1 MSDRLEKLRARKEQL
16 EAKLRTEL
24 ARERVRSR
32 KIRARGLIV
41 VGAAFSAWLGDE
53 LPETR
58 AALLRDLRGRVSE
71 RDRAAFDEATRAI
84 VEHKG

>member
-41 VGAAFSAWLGDE
+41 VGAAFSAWLGNE

-58 AALLRDLRGRVSE
+58 AALLKDLRLKVSE
-71 RDRAAFDEATRAI
+71 RDRAAFDEATRDI
-84 VEHKG
+84 VNYKS

>member
-24 ARERVRSR
+24 ARERQRNR
-32 KIRARGLIV
+32 KLRARGLIV
-41 VGAAFSAWLGDE
+41 VGAAFSSWLAAE

-71 RDRAAFDEATRAI
+71 RDRAAFDEATAAI
-84 VEHKG
+84 VDYKG